1 MLIAPRGWRVAGCA
15 HVHTV
20 RLPAALRELAR
31 GERAVVVELAEPA
44 TVSTMLDALA
54 QNLPAVERRI
64 RDETGRQRRHVNVF
78 VGEVNIRDGA
88 GLEEA
93 LADGAEVYVIPAVSG
108 GSSVSPHDDVP
119 AACVRS

>member
-1 MLIAPRGWRVAGCA
+1 VN
-15 HVHTV
+15 VTV

-31 GERAVVVELAEPA
+31 GERAVVVELADPA
-44 TVSTMLDALA
+44 TVSTLLDALA
-54 QNLPAVERRI
+54 QTLPAVERRI

-93 LADGAEVYVIPAVSG
+93 LAEGAEVYVIPAVSG
-108 GSSVSPHDDVP
+108 GSSVSPHDDVS

>member
-1 MLIAPRGWRVAGCA
+1 
-15 HVHTV
+15 
-20 RLPAALRELAR
+20 
-31 GERAVVVELAEPA
+31 
-44 TVSTMLDALA
+44 
-54 QNLPAVERRI
+54 
-64 RDETGRQRRHVNVF
+64 VF

>member
-1 MLIAPRGWRVAGCA
+1 MNV
-15 HVHTV
+15 TV

-78 VGEVNIRDGA
+78 VGDTNVRDGA
-88 GLEEA
+88 GL
-93 LADGAEVYVIPAVSG
+93 AEP
-108 GSSVSPHDDVP
+108 
-119 AACVRS
+119 